1 MLSEE
6 GFLAD
11 VRARAV
17 HLDDAL
23 QGLQEQFPTA
33 IAECRGRGF
42 LRGIRLYETIDL
54 AAFVKTLRDDNLL
67 CVPAA
72 ENTLRLLP
80 PLTISNDEIDLAVA
94 KIATVLNDISKHE
107 SQ

>member
-1 MLSEE
+1 M
-6 GFLAD
+6 AD
-11 VRARAV
+11 VRARAD
-17 HLDDAL
+17 HLDSALRGL
-23 QGLQEQFPTA
+23 QGQFPSA

-42 LRGIRLYETIDL
+42 LRGITLDETIDL
-54 AAFVKTLRDDNLL
+54 SAFVKTLRDDHLL